1 MKNIIFVAC
10 LLIFGVPALALAQQS
25 TERKLVQ
32 FSGVIH
38 NADSN
43 IAVPYVT
50 LTNLSYQR
58 QLFNA
63 NHQGFF
69 SFVAHEGDTIKLS
82 AVGYRSEQLVIP
94 RTNDNKV
101 TVNLTMKAQI
111 IDLPVVTV
119 YPWASI
125 DEFNYAFM
133 NLQIAD
139 DDYLI
144 AQRNLSYESLVA
156 MSKVVPRNAA
166 EIQNLDA
173 TGRHI
178 GLTNKAVN
186 QRNSNALFSPL
197 AWANFI
203 NQITQGDKSRA
214 RDRN

>member
-1 MKNIIFVAC
+1 MKKIAFVTC
-10 LLIFGVPALALAQQS
+10 LLIFSVSALTSAQQH
-25 TERKLVQ
+25 TEKKLVQ

-38 NADSN
+38 NADSS

-50 LTNLSYQR
+50 LTNLSYQK

-82 AVGYRSEQLVIP
+82 AVGYRSEQLIIP
-94 RTNDNKV
+94 KTASNKV
-101 TVNLTMKAQI
+101 TVALTMKAQI

-156 MSKVVPRNAA
+156 MSKVVPRNAS

-173 TGRHI
+173 TSRHI
-178 GLTNKAVN
+178 GLTNKTVN

-197 AWANFI
+197 AWASFI
-203 NQITQGDKSRA
+203 NQITQGNKSRA
-214 RDRN
+214 SDN

>member
-1 MKNIIFVAC
+1 MGVFTVA
-10 LLIFGVPALALAQQS
+10 FGQQQS
-25 TERKLVQ
+25 AGKKLVQ

-50 LTNLSYQR
+50 LTNLSYQK
-58 QLFNA
+58 QVFNA

-69 SFVAHEGDTIKLS
+69 SFVAHEGDTVRLS
-82 AVGYRSEQLVIP
+82 AVGYRTEQLVIP
-94 RTNDNKV
+94 SSAEDKV
-101 TVNLTMKAQI
+101 TVYLSMKSQI

-133 NLQIAD
+133 NLKIAD

-144 AQRNLSYESLVA
+144 AQRNLSPESLMA
-156 MSKVVPRNAA
+156 MAKYVPRNAT

-173 TGRHI
+173 NYRHI
-178 GLTNKAVN
+178 GLSNKVVN

-197 AWANFI
+197 AWASFI
-203 NQITQGDKSRA
+203 NQITEGNKSRQKS
-214 RDRN
+214 D

>member
-1 MKNIIFVAC
+1 MGAFTAA
-10 LLIFGVPALALAQQS
+10 FGQQQS
-25 TERKLVQ
+25 TEKKLVQ

-50 LTNLSYQR
+50 LTNLSYQK
-58 QLFNA
+58 QVFNA

-69 SFVAHEGDTIKLS
+69 SFVAHEGDTVRLS
-82 AVGYRSEQLVIP
+82 AVGYRTVQLVVP
-94 RTNDNKV
+94 NSTEDKV
-101 TVNLTMKAQI
+101 TVHLSMKSQI

-133 NLQIAD
+133 NLKIAD

-144 AQRNLSYESLVA
+144 AQRNLSPESLMA
-156 MSKVVPRNAA
+156 MTKYIPRNAA

-173 TGRHI
+173 TSRHI
-178 GLTNKAVN
+178 GLSNKVVN

-197 AWANFI
+197 AWASFI
-203 NQITQGDKSRA
+203 NQITQGNKSRQKS
-214 RDRN
+214 D